1 MFGKAA
7 CVFGRDETVPKSLH
21 QGEHDCCIVR
31 NEVLVFPVCI
41 EKKHRKSRP
50 EHRSSAFWEKLK
62 IFLPPLVIARKA
74 VGSSCL
80 RSLGVQA
87 STPTSSSQSGGRCVL
102 LPRGLVF
109 GRIFDRRGWDLSHL
123 SYSLGGSLFGFEQLP
138 HGHRLVDVVFGLSD
152 LFAGDQE
159 PHIDS

>member
-109 GRIFDRRGWDLSHL
+109 GRSSIDEGGIFLIFLIHSAAL
-123 SYSLGGSLFGFEQLP
+123 CSASSNCP
-138 HGHRLVDVVFGLSD
+138 MV
-152 LFAGDQE
+152 
-159 PHIDS
+159 IDWLTWFLA